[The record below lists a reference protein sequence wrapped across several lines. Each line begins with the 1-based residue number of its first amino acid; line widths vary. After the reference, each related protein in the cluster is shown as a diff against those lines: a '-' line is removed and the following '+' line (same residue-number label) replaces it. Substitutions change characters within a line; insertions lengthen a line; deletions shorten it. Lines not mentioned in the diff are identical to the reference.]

1 LLAGLPLFIQF
12 YSVDTT
18 IFIRYLYFAITS
30 MEVISL
36 VLPAEWPAV
45 GMTLEE
51 AADSLRVD
59 SKTLRRL
66 IKEEG
71 FPARKVG
78 VGWRIDPDAVKRW
91 LAERPTTAEADEEE

>member
-1 LLAGLPLFIQF
+1 
-12 YSVDTT
+12 
-18 IFIRYLYFAITS
+18 
-30 MEVISL
+30 
-36 VLPAEWPAV
+36 
-45 GMTLEE
+45 MTLEE
-51 AADSLRVD
+51 AAGALRVD

-91 LAERPTTAEADEEE
+91 LAERPGQDELDGE